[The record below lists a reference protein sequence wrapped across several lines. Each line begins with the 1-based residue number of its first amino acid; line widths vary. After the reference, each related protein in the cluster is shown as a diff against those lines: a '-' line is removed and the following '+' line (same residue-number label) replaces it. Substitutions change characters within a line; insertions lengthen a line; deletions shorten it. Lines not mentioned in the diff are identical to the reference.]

1 MTTKDEIHDMV
12 IDCLKLLED
21 NPTLGYDESLILSG
35 RLSSMGLIELIAK
48 LEAHYNIDL
57 VSQGIN
63 PLDFDTVN
71 SIVRIL
77 QRSKR

>member
-1 MTTKDEIHDMV
+1 MTTKDEIHAMV
-12 IDCLKLLED
+12 IDSLALLED
-21 NPTLGYDESLILSG
+21 NPTLSDEDSLILSG
-35 RLSSMGLIELIAK
+35 RLSSIGLIELIAK

-63 PLDFDTVN
+63 PLDFDTIN